1 MVCKATPATGSA
13 GVGGGA
19 GAQEQRGGESPRAH
33 CSPDPCLAETGRPE
47 LWLLWGM
54 FGSGLGGITV
64 VVEVTFY
71 FTIGW
76 WLGQLY
82 VVLE

>member
-1 MVCKATPATGSA
+1 M
-13 GVGGGA
+13 
-19 GAQEQRGGESPRAH
+19 E
-33 CSPDPCLAETGRPE
+33 RPE

-82 VVLE
+82 VALE